1 LSDIAT
7 RYAAAL
13 FETVPG
19 DEALQDRLRDD
30 LAALA
35 AVSREASFRSF
46 VANPRVAPEDKAKV
60 LDRLAERQG
69 AAEPTRRL
77 MAVLAENERAQL
89 LVPIAEAFG
98 RLVDAARGREAVTV
112 TAAFD
117 LSGDLKSRV
126 ESRLRGLLGT
136 GTEIRHRA
144 DPAALGGLI
153 VQIGSKVFDHSIRS
167 RLAGLRQ
174 AI

>member
-13 FETVPG
+13 FEAVPG

-35 AVSREASFRSF
+35 GASREETFRRF

-60 LDRLAERQG
+60 LDRLAEQHG

-77 MAVLAENERAQL
+77 LAVVAGHERAAL
-89 LVPIAEAFG
+89 LPGIAEAYG
-98 RLVDAARGREAVTV
+98 RMVDAARGREAVTV

-117 LSGDLKSRV
+117 LPAELKTDVDR
-126 ESRLRGLLGT
+126 RLKGLLGE

-144 DPAALGGLI
+144 DPKALGGLV
-153 VQIGSKVFDHSIRS
+153 VQIGSKVFDHSIKNQ
-167 RLAGLRQ
+167 LAQLRQ